1 MDEQQSILCDVERQ
15 LTEIRTDMAALHEA
29 DTQNIQCKFGISG
42 GVLYRSWSILSGI
55 QRFFY
60 NENREQVC
68 SYIIHKCNILKNIH
82 NVAVGSVTG
91 SGSGSD
97 FNSRCKALILLAICK
112 ETAIKWNNG
121 FKIILNEYPHDVL
134 VITSIEEASK
144 ILQQIMIL
152 VVA

>member
-1 MDEQQSILCDVERQ
+1 MYEQQSILCDVERQ
-15 LTEIRTDMAALHEA
+15 LTELRKDMAALHEA

-68 SYIIHKCNILKNIH
+68 SYIIHKCKILKNIH
-82 NVAVGSVTG
+82 NVTVDSVT
-91 SGSGSD
+91 GSGSD

-144 ILQQIMIL
+144 ILQQIMIS